1 MPTCASEIVR
11 HVVLIL
17 VVGVEG
23 AGLLE
28 LLVEDARPPDALLLL
43 LVELRGTLLP
53 EGGVRERSLDV

>member
-1 MPTCASEIVR
+1 MPTCASSEIVR

-43 LVELRGTLLP
+43 LVELRGTLLS
-53 EGGVRERSLDV
+53 E